1 MSKMHEDLVLALAE
15 IENPRLDGRANYG
28 NYATIQSC
36 LKTSKGVLA
45 KHNLGII
52 QLFHAD
58 PDRLVTRIVHSS
70 GEYIEDGGV
79 PIHCVDKNNPQKLIG
94 AGTYARRA
102 GICAALGIAGE
113 EDDDGQRATPAKE
126 LPKTKPAAKA
136 APVPQKADEIPFDKS
151 DEKNDW
157 DKWVDDQIIFLETE
171 KKLTAISL
179 WSSTNIETLTKKLKV
194 ENEGLFTHLLDV
206 YEKRK
211 AQLQNKG
218 I

>member
-113 EDDDGQRATPAKE
+113 EDDDGQGATPKKE
-126 LPKTKPAAKA
+126 LPNPKPKSQTKH
-136 APVPQKADEIPFDKS
+136 DEAEPDWSDYIPEDKS
-151 DEKNDW
+151 IIDHVNGFASHKNIVQHQS
-157 DKWVDDQIIFLETE
+157 WVQFNEDDINKLS
-171 KKLTAISL
+171 KKDADYLLHKFQQRKEELT
-179 WSSTNIETLTKKLKV
+179 N
-194 ENEGLFTHLLDV
+194 G
-206 YEKRK
+206 R
-211 AQLQNKG
+211 
-218 I
+218 